1 MRKLISLAAATGV
14 IALAVPTAALAATPP
29 TANISLASS
38 EITAGATARLSYA
51 TAGIPARS
59 AVYLQERQVGS
70 GSGWTTAK
78 RLHHVGTFSDP
89 GAPAGTYQFR
99 ILVTHSGRKVV
110 ASRAVDLVVDPKG
123 GSSSGSLWS
132 LIGTALGW
140 LLWGFVAS

>member
-1 MRKLISLAAATGV
+1 MRKLISLAAAAGI
-14 IALAVPTAALAATPP
+14 IALAVPAAAVAASRP
-29 TANISLASS
+29 TASISLASS

-51 TAGIPARS
+51 TAGIPARC

-78 RLHHVGTFSDP
+78 RLHYVGAFSDP

-99 ILVTHSGRKVV
+99 ILVTRGGRKVV
-110 ASRAVDLVVDPKG
+110 ASRPAELVVEPKG

-132 LIGTALGW
+132 LIGTAIGW
-140 LLWGFVAS
+140 LLWVVAS